1 MFILTVIL
9 AVLVGGGFMAFGFM
23 MFGSGKLA
31 DQKMR
36 LDETRDHLGV
46 SEGLWKAIGALEIA
60 GAVGVLIGLLEALP
74 IIGVLA
80 GIGLVAMTTG
90 AVFYHHKAGDPYK
103 DRIPATVMGA
113 LVIFYIIARIA
124 SA

>member
-9 AVLVGGGFMAFGFM
+9 AMVVSAGFMAFGFM
-23 MFGSGKLA
+23 TFGFGKLA

-60 GAVGVLIGLLEALP
+60 GAAGVLIGLLLP

-90 AVFYHHKAGDPYK
+90 AVFYPHKAGDSYK

>member
-23 MFGSGKLA
+23 TFGSGKLA
-31 DQKMR
+31 GQKMR

-60 GAVGVLIGLLEALP
+60 GAAGVLIGLLEALP

-80 GIGLVAMTTG
+80 GLGLVAMMTG
-90 AVFYHHKAGDPYK
+90 AVFYHHKAGDSYK
-103 DRIPATVMGA
+103 EWIPATVMGA
-113 LVIFYIIARIA
+113 VVILYIIARIA

>member
-9 AVLVGGGFMAFGFM
+9 AMVIAGGFVT
-23 MFGSGKLA
+23 FGSGKLA
-31 DQKMR
+31 GPKMG

-46 SEGLWKAIGALEIA
+46 SEGLWKAIGALEVA
-60 GAVGVLIGLLEALP
+60 GGAGVLIGLLAALS
-74 IIGVLA
+74 IVGVLA

-90 AVFYHHKAGDPYK
+90 AVFYHHKAGDSYK

>member
-9 AVLVGGGFMAFGFM
+9 AVVVGGAFM
-23 MFGSGKLA
+23 MFGFVMYGSGKLA
-31 DQKMR
+31 GQKMN

-46 SEGLWKAIGALEIA
+46 SEGLWKAIGALEVA
-60 GAVGVLIGLLEALP
+60 GAAGVLVGLFEALA

-80 GIGLVAMTTG
+80 GVGLVAMTTG
-90 AVFYHHKAGDPYK
+90 AVFYHHKAGDSYK
-103 DRIPATVMGA
+103 NWIPATVMGA
-113 LVIFYIIARIA
+113 LVIFYVIARIA

>member
-31 DQKMR
+31 GQKMN

-60 GAVGVLIGLLEALP
+60 GAAGVLVGLLEALP
-74 IIGVLA
+74 FIGVLA

-90 AVFYHHKAGDPYK
+90 AVFYHHKAGDSYK
-103 DRIPATVMGA
+103 DWIPATVMGA
-113 LVIFYIIARIA
+113 LVILYIIARVA